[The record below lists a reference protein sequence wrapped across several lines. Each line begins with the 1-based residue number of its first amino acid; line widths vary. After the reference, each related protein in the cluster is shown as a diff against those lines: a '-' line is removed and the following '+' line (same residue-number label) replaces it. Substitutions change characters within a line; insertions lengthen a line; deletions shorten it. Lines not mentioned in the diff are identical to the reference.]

1 MLRSRHAAA
10 RMGIQ
15 PSRELPSKAFHPQTA
30 IQGDDPPRDKPAR
43 PREQAPR
50 RCASSCCDYV
60 AVASCL
66 LHPAKQHARLW
77 CHHVLSDSSTVKT
90 RNASSAAMLNCVR
103 PNVRRPRQLRH
114 RPSDTGQRT
123 RWDTEGGLL
132 GVMLRWTKQMLSH
145 VMGYS
150 NKYRGEA
157 TWRRADLQP
166 RPRGARGDCASAA
179 TRQTSSTHS
188 FVCALICLFLNVL
201 FSQLLIYLFIY
212 LFI

>member
-1 MLRSRHAAA
+1 MLRPRHAAA

-50 RCASSCCDYV
+50 RCASSCCDS
-60 AVASCL
+60 VASCL

-150 NKYRGEA
+150 NKYKGDA

-201 FSQLLIYLFIY
+201 FIQLLIYLFIY